1 MADTAASAG
10 PVPLLSLG
18 FDRQTWGLVLE
29 ANLFVI
35 GAATIAFVLA
45 LFVLRRWVWRRVELF
60 DVEGTELGVGPS
72 KITFKPNYT
81 DRQVAY
87 QVWVELSTRK
97 IGLEIDP
104 EHDVI
109 AEVYDSW
116 HAFFG
121 VTRELI
127 KSIPVNKVSRE
138 STKKVV
144 NLSIDVLNLGIRPHL
159 TRWQARFRTW
169 YERQLASQAD
179 KEPQEIQRMFPA
191 YEELRADLIE
201 VNRRLISYR
210 GAMYQL
216 VYGSKATAQA
226 AVAIAEDVVAQPPAN

>member
-109 AEVYDSW
+109 AEVS
-116 HAFFG
+116 
-121 VTRELI
+121 
-127 KSIPVNKVSRE
+127 
-138 STKKVV
+138 
-144 NLSIDVLNLGIRPHL
+144 
-159 TRWQARFRTW
+159 
-169 YERQLASQAD
+169 
-179 KEPQEIQRMFPA
+179 
-191 YEELRADLIE
+191 
-201 VNRRLISYR
+201 
-210 GAMYQL
+210 
-216 VYGSKATAQA
+216 AT
-226 AVAIAEDVVAQPPAN
+226 IFLYS